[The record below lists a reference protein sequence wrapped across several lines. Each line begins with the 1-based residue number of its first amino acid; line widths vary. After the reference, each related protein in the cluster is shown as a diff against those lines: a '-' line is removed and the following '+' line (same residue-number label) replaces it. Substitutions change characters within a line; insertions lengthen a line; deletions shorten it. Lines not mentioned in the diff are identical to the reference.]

1 MLRVGK
7 RNISSLKNGD
17 TSHIWKAS
25 KQADNETQE
34 MAQYCFF
41 FSFLLRLERR
51 SEGNKSNEDPPTYFW
66 VVNHKKRDMVIS
78 RFNGKLRHRLCEP
91 QGREVGEIVT

>member
-1 MLRVGK
+1 MATRATFGRQASKLTMRPK
-7 RNISSLKNGD
+7 KWRNIV
-17 TSHIWKAS
+17 
-25 KQADNETQE
+25 
-34 MAQYCFF
+34 F
-41 FSFLLRLERR
+41 FSSLLRLERR

-91 QGREVGEIVT
+91 QGREVGEILT